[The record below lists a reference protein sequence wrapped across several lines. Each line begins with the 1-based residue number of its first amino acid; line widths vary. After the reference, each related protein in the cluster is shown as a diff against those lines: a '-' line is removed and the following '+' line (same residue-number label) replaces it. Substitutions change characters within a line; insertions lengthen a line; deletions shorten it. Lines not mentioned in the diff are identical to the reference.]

1 MPYGP
6 RSALSAKIMSALLG
20 ILEHK
25 RHNRRTTQKQLA
37 STTTPY
43 DDDTT
48 KMQRYDDDGDDGEH
62 DAADTTTK
70 TTRPT
75 VISFFRLA
83 AGGRF
88 SVHLLIGVGFLA
100 AVAAALAISKIST

>member
-1 MPYGP
+1 
-6 RSALSAKIMSALLG
+6 
-20 ILEHK
+20 
-25 RHNRRTTQKQLA
+25 
-37 STTTPY
+37 
-43 DDDTT
+43 
-48 KMQRYDDDGDDGEH
+48 MQRYDDDGDDGEH

-75 VISFFRLA
+75 VISA

-100 AVAAALAISKIST
+100 AVAAAFAISKIST